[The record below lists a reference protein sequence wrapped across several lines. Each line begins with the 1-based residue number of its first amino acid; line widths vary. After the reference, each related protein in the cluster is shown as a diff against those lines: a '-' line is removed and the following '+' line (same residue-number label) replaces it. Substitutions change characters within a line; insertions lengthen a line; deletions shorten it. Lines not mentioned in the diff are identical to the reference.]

1 MIDWVSL
8 AILATVA
15 IALVN
20 ILDSHLITKR
30 MPGLRAFLIPVG
42 IGILIYSLI
51 ISLIFPLPE
60 GVETWPLLV
69 AVGSGISRGI
79 SILILLYILKTE
91 EVSRAIPIFHTF
103 PVFVAIMAVPLL
115 GETLGYLQWIAI
127 IVVVGGSVLVSAK
140 RGVGGI
146 TTWMGRTFILL
157 FIASLLTAIA
167 NVASKYTL
175 DYMSFWN
182 VYWISTICMS
192 LMYLL
197 FSLRPVVVRQ
207 LIDMPRRNTALA
219 LIVFNETLAMVGMLL
234 AFWALETGPV
244 SLVSTITGS
253 RPVVVFFLALII
265 NRFLPKLL
273 ITEPVGRGSLAVR
286 LIATL
291 MIAGGI
297 AIIYLA

>member
-8 AILATVA
+8 AILATVV

-30 MPGLRAFLIPVG
+30 MPGLRAFLILVG
-42 IGILIYSLI
+42 TGILIYSLI
-51 ISLIFPLPE
+51 ISIIFPLPE
-60 GVETWPLLV
+60 GIEARPVLV
-69 AVGSGISRGI
+69 AIGSGILRGV
-79 SILILLYILKTE
+79 SILILLYTLKTE

-127 IVVVGGSVLVSAK
+127 IVIVSGSVIVSAK

-146 TTWMGRTFILL
+146 TTWLGKTFFLL

-167 NVASKYTL
+167 NISSKYAL
-175 DYMSFWN
+175 EYMSFWN
-182 VYWISTICMS
+182 VYWLNTLCMS
-192 LMYLL
+192 AIYLL
-197 FSLRPVVVRQ
+197 ISLRLAVVRQ
-207 LIDMPRRNTALA
+207 LIKMPGRNQALA
-219 LIVFNETLAMVGMLL
+219 LIALNETLAMTGMLL
-234 AFWALETGPV
+234 AFWAMETGPV

-253 RPVVVFFLALII
+253 RPIIVFFLALVV

-273 ITEPVGRGSLAVR
+273 IAEPVGRGSLVVR
-286 LIATL
+286 LMATL